1 MTQIEVLQVEINK
14 LGKTKT
20 KATVEQQFELA
31 ATLRN
36 FEKIFD
42 RRISEII
49 NELQDV
55 LKFASSHLQNSN

>member
-1 MTQIEVLQVEINK
+1 MTQIEVLQVEIDK
-14 LGKTKT
+14 LEKTKT
-20 KATVEQQFELA
+20 KAAMEQQFELA
-31 ATLRN
+31 ATLRS

-55 LKFASSHLQNSN
+55 LKISSSHLQNIN